1 MLKAVLASKSS
12 TGDHST
18 ITASPMA
25 TQCEWMDIVMADATE
40 SILWTSGATLVEG
53 VLSEEKVPVP
63 STLPSIYDLGFDNP
77 VAAIYRFVEHRRLI
91 GFDQLDDPKAF
102 SEVSCKLW
110 AVYTRLTDDEKKRFL
125 YLGDDF
131 IQIFRVQVAS
141 HDSDGFSLIVKEKN
155 QKICKLFVGWSAS
168 GFQKKTWLAHA

>member
-1 MLKAVLASKSS
+1 
-12 TGDHST
+12 
-18 ITASPMA
+18 MA

-53 VLSEEKVPVP
+53 VLSEEQEKVPVP

-141 HDSDGFSLIVKEKN
+141 HDGFSLIVKEKIKKYVN
-155 QKICKLFVGWSAS
+155 CLLGGLPVGFKRKHGLHMPRPHLLNSTS
-168 GFQKKTWLAHA
+168 